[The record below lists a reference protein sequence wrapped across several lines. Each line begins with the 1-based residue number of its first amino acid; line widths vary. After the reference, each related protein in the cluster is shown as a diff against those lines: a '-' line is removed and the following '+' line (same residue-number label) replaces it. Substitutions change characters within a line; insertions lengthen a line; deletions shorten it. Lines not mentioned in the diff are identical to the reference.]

1 MSVIRPAISVS
12 RQHGAMEFSQAPTD
26 LDAVRMY
33 RLQCVRDQ
41 LKKFDYAGALLYD
54 QLNTRYATDAT
65 NMQVWCLHNETR
77 YVYVP
82 AEGPVI
88 LWEYQACKHLAEDL
102 PGVDEVRPT
111 KPFFYFAAGS
121 RYQEKAK
128 LWADEIEEVIKQ
140 HAGGNNRIAVD
151 RLAHVGLQEL
161 LSRGFEIFDGFELME
176 KAREIKSAGEIA
188 LMRVAVDA
196 CQQGMQAMREAL
208 QPGITENALWAKLH
222 EKNIALGGEWIETR
236 ILSSGPRTNPW
247 FRESS
252 LREIEAGDMVSFD
265 TDLIGPYGYC
275 SDLSRSWI
283 CGDRK
288 PTSEQHRLHAYALE
302 QIHQNTELLKPGA
315 SFREISEKAWRIP
328 DEFLANRY
336 GSLMHGVGLCDEY
349 PSIKHWTDFD
359 AKGYDGMLEPGMVM
373 CVESYIGAE
382 DGGEG
387 VKLEEQILITETGN
401 EVLSSFPLELDY

>member
-1 MSVIRPAISVS
+1 MSVIRPAIEIA
-12 RQHGAMEFSQAPTD
+12 RQHGAMEYSEAPSD
-26 LDAVRMY
+26 LDEVRLY

-77 YVYVP
+77 YVFVP

-88 LWEYQACKHLAEDL
+88 LWEYQSCRHLSEGL
-102 PGVDEVRPT
+102 PTIDEVRAT

-128 LWADEIEEVIKQ
+128 LWADEIEEVIREYG
-140 HAGGNNRIAVD
+140 GGNNRIAVD
-151 RLAHVGLQEL
+151 RLAHIGLQEL
-161 LSRGFEIFDGFELME
+161 TSRGFELFDGFELME
-176 KAREIKSAGEIA
+176 RAREIKSPGEIA
-188 LMRVAVDA
+188 LMREAIRA
-196 CQQGMQAMREAL
+196 CEQGMYAMREAL
-208 QPGITENALWAKLH
+208 TPGITENALWAKLH
-222 EKNIALGGEWIETR
+222 ETNIAMGGEWIETR
-236 ILSSGPRTNPW
+236 LLSSGPRTNPW

-252 LREIEAGDMVSFD
+252 LREIQPGDLVSFD

-283 CGDRK
+283 CGDVK
-288 PTSEQHRLHAYALE
+288 PTNEQQRLHAYAME
-302 QIHQNTELLKPGA
+302 QIHYNTELLKPGA

-328 DEFLANRY
+328 DEFMANRY
-336 GSLMHGVGLCDEY
+336 GSLIHGVGLCDEY
-349 PSIKHWTDFD
+349 PSIKHWSDFD
-359 AKGYDGMLEPGMVM
+359 AKGYDGLLEPGMVL

-382 DGGEG
+382 GGGEG
-387 VKLEEQILITETGN
+387 VKLEEQVLITEDGH
-401 EVLSSFPLELDY
+401 EVLSSFPLDLS